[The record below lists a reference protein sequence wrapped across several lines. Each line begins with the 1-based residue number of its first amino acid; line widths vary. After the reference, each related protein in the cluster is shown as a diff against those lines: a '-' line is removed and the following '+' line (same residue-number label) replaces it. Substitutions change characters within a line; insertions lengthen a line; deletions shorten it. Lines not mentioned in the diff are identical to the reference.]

1 MDGGIP
7 VPAPKKGIEETQ
19 DVIQCAGL
27 VADKLGEVLA
37 DGKASA
43 MEILTSMVALAGP
56 LKEAVDGALGIKDEL
71 KDLDKDE
78 VAALCAEMYVVIGKF
93 AAAFGAK

>member
-1 MDGGIP
+1 MDGVQ
-7 VPAPKKGIEETQ
+7 VPQKGIKETQ
-19 DVIQCAGL
+19 DVIACAGM

-56 LKEAVDGALGIKDEL
+56 LKESVDGALAIKDEL
-71 KDLDKDE
+71 KDLDKEE
-78 VAALCAEMYVVIGKF
+78 VAALVADLYVVIGKF
-93 AAAFGAK
+93 AAVFSPKA